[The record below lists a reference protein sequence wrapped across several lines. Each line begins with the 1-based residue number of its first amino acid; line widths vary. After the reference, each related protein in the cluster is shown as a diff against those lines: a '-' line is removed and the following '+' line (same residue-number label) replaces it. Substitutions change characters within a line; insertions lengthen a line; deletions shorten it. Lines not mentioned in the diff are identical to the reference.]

1 MKKFFISMMIAMA
14 TISGYAQKNLE
25 PEYIGQVV
33 VVNADSTTTLL
44 QKETTE
50 MKTKSSKFGMIPVV
64 GSGLLDKTKSN
75 LVVKGAASKTMLEK
89 GTLTFIIRADNNN
102 YDPKDVFGIL
112 QFEVK
117 KKQRLYTMAEGSI
130 LGGIKATTTF
140 NTVPYKVEK
149 YGSSSYVIVI
159 QDAKPGQYGI
169 TTGDFSQIITFG
181 VK

>member
-1 MKKFFISMMIAMA
+1 MKKIILSVMIALA
-14 TISGYAQKNLE
+14 SIGCFAQKNLE
-25 PEYIGQVV
+25 PEFIGQVV

-44 QKETTE
+44 QKEVTE

-75 LVVKGAASKTMLEK
+75 LVIKGATSKTMLGK
-89 GTLTFIIRADNNN
+89 GQLTFIIRTDNNN
-102 YDPKDVFGIL
+102 HEPKDVFGIF

-130 LGGIKATTTF
+130 LGGIKTTTTF
-140 NTVPYKVEK
+140 NTVPYEVKK
-149 YGSSSYVIVI
+149 YGSNSYIIVI
-159 QDAKPGQYGI
+159 KDAEPGQYGI
-169 TTGDFSQIITFG
+169 ITGDFSQITTFG